1 MKSETMKWGG
11 GGDKKKWGGGERC
24 YHTHPAL
31 EIDGHDKV
39 LVYGGNCSDPVV
51 TDADI
56 YVGLDYGMKEHRQ
69 RYPWTAGEAI
79 HFRITDRNVPGNK
92 KEFLELIEY
101 LCDQANGGA
110 KIHIG
115 CIGGHGRTGIVLAAM
130 VALMTDELDPIG
142 YVRKHYCEKAVE
154 TDKQV
159 AFLVK
164 HYHCKKVE
172 GSKMYGAPEKKGKP
186 TLVSGTDMVLPVKS
200 MQYLWGE
207 NTVN

>member
-1 MKSETMKWGG
+1 M
-11 GGDKKKWGGGERC
+11 
-24 YHTHPAL
+24 
-31 EIDGHDKV
+31 
-39 LVYGGNCSDPVV
+39 YGGNCSNPVV

-56 YVGLDYGMKEHRQ
+56 YVGLDYSMKQHRE
-69 RYPWTAGEAI
+69 RFPWMEGAAI
-79 HFRITDRNVPGNK
+79 HYKIEDRHAPSDS

-142 YVRKHYCEKAVE
+142 YVRTQYCKKAVE
-154 TDKQV
+154 TDEQV

-164 HYHCKKVE
+164 HYHCKKVS
-172 GSKMYGAPEKKGKP
+172 GSKAEWSGGSKAGKVVHLGVTQP
-186 TLVSGTDMVLPVKS
+186 MPAD
-200 MQYLWGE
+200 QYLWGT
-207 NTVN
+207 NRIDPQN